1 MEMKTL
7 LHPGLVIR
15 EMLDDLGMSVSA
27 AAKGLGIS
35 RQQLH
40 NLIAGRSAIGPEV
53 AIRLELALGSS
64 ADNWLRM
71 QAAHDLAEIRRSNP
85 AIDVKRFET
94 ADQA

>member
-1 MEMKTL
+1 MKTP

-15 EMLDDLGMSVSA
+15 ESLEDLGMSIVD

-53 AIRLELALGSS
+53 ALRLEMALGST

-71 QAAHDLAEIRRSNP
+71 QAAYDLAEIRRSNP
-85 AIDVKRFET
+85 PIEIKRFES
-94 ADQA
+94 AG

>member
-1 MEMKTL
+1 MEMKTP

-15 EMLDDLGMSVSA
+15 ESLEDLGMSVSE

-40 NLIAGRSAIGPEV
+40 NLIAGRSAIVPEV
-53 AIRLELALGSS
+53 AIRLEMALGST

-85 AIDVKRFET
+85 PIAVKRFEM
-94 ADQA
+94 AG

>member
-1 MEMKTL
+1 MDMKTP
-7 LHPGLVIR
+7 LHLGLIIR
-15 EMLDDLGMSVSA
+15 EVLDDLGMSISQ

-71 QAAHDLAEIRRSNP
+71 QAAHDLAVIRQSD
-85 AIDVKRFET
+85 AKIDVKRFEP
-94 ADQA
+94 AA